1 MADRLHRGA
10 GRGAKWRYTLPET
23 ENIST
28 ARSVNP
34 LVFRSSTPKHDDE
47 SNQTSGLDKYN
58 DSQSGGKKRKLSSD
72 SDLIQKK
79 GKEKKKTKWVWSD
92 DKVEEMLKFVREYKS
107 TCDFQGID
115 FEADLQSLYTEVRRC
130 MASLYPDDFGTPS
143 LTETETSIKDMGK
156 EEYESFKSQNHE
168 EKLAIKK
175 GYDRVKE
182 KIKNIRQDYRT
193 AVNKGS
199 RSGSGKIVKENFDL
213 LNEIWGGSPA
223 TSTVPFGIDGD
234 LMEESVQDENDSE
247 VQGM

>member
-1 MADRLHRGA
+1 MADRLHRRA

-28 ARSVNP
+28 ARSSP

-47 SNQTSGLDKYN
+47 SNQTSGLDKNN

-107 TCDFQGID
+107 TYDFQRID

-130 MASLYPDDFGTPS
+130 MTSLYPDDFGTPS
-143 LTETETSIKDMGK
+143 LNACFRFSTIMAWFSL
-156 EEYESFKSQNHE
+156 KSSSSNNSPF
-168 EKLAIKK
+168 
-175 GYDRVKE
+175 YM
-182 KIKNIRQDYRT
+182 
-193 AVNKGS
+193 S
-199 RSGSGKIVKENFDL
+199 RSSECFIVFH
-213 LNEIWGGSPA
+213 SR
-223 TSTVPFGIDGD
+223 V
-234 LMEESVQDENDSE
+234 
-247 VQGM
+247 

>member
-28 ARSVNP
+28 ARSSP

-47 SNQTSGLDKYN
+47 SNQTSGLDKNN

-92 DKVEEMLKFVREYKS
+92 DKVEEMLKLVREYKS
-107 TCDFQGID
+107 TYDFRRID

-130 MASLYPDDFGTPS
+130 MTSLYPDDFGTPS
-143 LTETETSIKDMGK
+143 LTETETSILMLV
-156 EEYESFKSQNHE
+156 S
-168 EKLAIKK
+168 
-175 GYDRVKE
+175 
-182 KIKNIRQDYRT
+182 
-193 AVNKGS
+193 
-199 RSGSGKIVKENFDL
+199 
-213 LNEIWGGSPA
+213 
-223 TSTVPFGIDGD
+223 VPPPLWHGF
-234 LMEESVQDENDSE
+234 L
-247 VQGM
+247 